1 MRSIWKGAIS
11 FGLVTIPVKL
21 YSATEERDVSF
32 HQVHRE
38 DGGRIRYKR
47 VCQIDGEEVPYSDIA
62 KGYEL
67 SSGEVVVLT
76 DEDFADLPL
85 TTSRSIDVLEFVPL
99 DQVDPIYFAKSYYLE
114 PDAAGAKPYVLLRE
128 ALENSGRVALVKVAL
143 RSRES
148 LATLRVRDG
157 VFVLEMMLWPDEI
170 RTPDFAFLDEDI
182 DVRQQELKM
191 AESLIESLSGDFEPE
206 QYADNYR
213 EALQALIDAEVEG
226 REVVILTDDDFADLP
241 LSTSRSIDVLEF
253 VPLEQ
258 VDPIYFAKSYYLEPD
273 AAGTKPYVLLREALE
288 KSGRVAL
295 VKVALRQR
303 ESLATLRVRE
313 GVFVLEMMLWPDEV
327 REAEF
332 GFLDDDIDVRPQE
345 LQMAESLID
354 TLSGDFQPEQ
364 YSDNYREALQSL
376 IEAKVEGRE
385 VVQPEQPA
393 SDSGTVVD
401 LMAALRASVEAA
413 RQGRAGSGS
422 ADDSATPART
432 STSAAK
438 RGAGKKAAAKS
449 TKKTVAKS
457 AKPAAKKTATKK
469 TAAKKTVTKRAN
481 ARKSA

>member
-32 HQVHRE
+32 HQVHRD

-47 VCQIDGEEVPYSDIA
+47 VCQTDGEEVAYSDIA

-85 TTSRSIDVLEFVPL
+85 TTSRTIDVLEFVPL
-99 DQVDPIYFAKSYYLE
+99 AQVDPIYFAKSYYLE
-114 PDAAGAKPYVLLRE
+114 PDASGAKPYVLLRE
-128 ALENSGRVALVKVAL
+128 ALEKSGRVALVKIAL
-143 RSRES
+143 RQRES

-157 VFVLEMMLWPDEI
+157 VFVLEMMLWPDE
-170 RTPDFAFLDEDI
+170 
-182 DVRQQELKM
+182 VR
-191 AESLIESLSGDFEPE
+191 D
-206 QYADNYR
+206 
-213 EALQALIDAEVEG
+213 
-226 REVVILTDDDFADLP
+226 
-241 LSTSRSIDVLEF
+241 
-253 VPLEQ
+253 
-258 VDPIYFAKSYYLEPD
+258 
-273 AAGTKPYVLLREALE
+273 
-288 KSGRVAL
+288 
-295 VKVALRQR
+295 
-303 ESLATLRVRE
+303 
-313 GVFVLEMMLWPDEV
+313 
-327 REAEF
+327 AEF

-364 YSDNYREALQSL
+364 YSDNYREALQAL

-393 SDSGTVVD
+393 GDTGTVVD

-413 RQGRAGSGS
+413 KQGRAGGS
-422 ADDSATPART
+422 AADDSSSART
-432 STSAAK
+432 SSKTAKSTSA
-438 RGAGKKAAAKS
+438 KKPAAKS
-449 TKKTVAKS
+449 AKKSTAKP
-457 AKPAAKKTATKK
+457 AKPAAKKTASKSSGAKK
-469 TAAKKTVTKRAN
+469 TATKRAN

>member
-47 VCQIDGEEVPYSDIA
+47 VCQTDGEEVPYSDIA

-67 SSGEVVVLT
+67 PSGEVVVLT

-85 TTSRSIDVLEFVPL
+85 TTSRTIDVLEFVPL
-99 DQVDPIYFAKSYYLE
+99 EQVDPIYFAKSYYLE

-128 ALENSGRVALVKVAL
+128 ALE
-143 RSRES
+143 
-148 LATLRVRDG
+148 
-157 VFVLEMMLWPDEI
+157 
-170 RTPDFAFLDEDI
+170 
-182 DVRQQELKM
+182 
-191 AESLIESLSGDFEPE
+191 
-206 QYADNYR
+206 
-213 EALQALIDAEVEG
+213 
-226 REVVILTDDDFADLP
+226 
-241 LSTSRSIDVLEF
+241 
-253 VPLEQ
+253 
-258 VDPIYFAKSYYLEPD
+258 
-273 AAGTKPYVLLREALE
+273 

-295 VKVALRQR
+295 VKIALRQR
-303 ESLATLRVRE
+303 ESLATLRVRD

-354 TLSGDFQPEQ
+354 TLSGDFSPEQ
-364 YSDNYREALQSL
+364 YSDNYREALQTL

-393 SDSGTVVD
+393 GDSGTVVD

-413 RQGRAGSGS
+413 RQGRGGAAADDAGSRRTASKKTTSG
-422 ADDSATPART
+422 PAKKT
-432 STSAAK
+432 AAK
-438 RGAGKKAAAKS
+438 STKKAAAKS
-449 TKKTVAKS
+449 AKPVGKKSAAKS
-457 AKPAAKKTATKK
+457 AAKKSATKSAAKRTNT
-469 TAAKKTVTKRAN
+469 
-481 ARKSA
+481 RKSA

>member
-1 MRSIWKGAIS
+1 MRSIWKGAVS

-47 VCQIDGEEVPYSDIA
+47 VCQIDGDEVQYSDIA

-67 SSGEVVVLT
+67 PSGEVVVLT

-85 TTSRSIDVLEFVPL
+85 TTSR
-99 DQVDPIYFAKSYYLE
+99 
-114 PDAAGAKPYVLLRE
+114 
-128 ALENSGRVALVKVAL
+128 
-143 RSRES
+143 
-148 LATLRVRDG
+148 T
-157 VFVLEMMLWPDEI
+157 
-170 RTPDFAFLDEDI
+170 
-182 DVRQQELKM
+182 
-191 AESLIESLSGDFEPE
+191 
-206 QYADNYR
+206 
-213 EALQALIDAEVEG
+213 
-226 REVVILTDDDFADLP
+226 
-241 LSTSRSIDVLEF
+241 IDVLEF

-288 KSGRVAL
+288 RSGRVAL
-295 VKVALRQR
+295 VKIALRQR
-303 ESLATLRVRE
+303 ESLATLRVRD

-345 LQMAESLID
+345 LKMAESLIE

-364 YSDNYREALQSL
+364 YTDNYREALQAL
-376 IEAKVEGRE
+376 IEAKIEGRE
-385 VVQPEQPA
+385 VVQPEQPTG
-393 SDSGTVVD
+393 DTGTVVD

-413 RQGRAGSGS
+413 KQGRSGGSA
-422 ADDSATPART
+422 ADDSGTART
-432 STSAAK
+432 PAK
-438 RGAGKKAAAKS
+438 RGGKATAKQASGKSASKSAKAGKPPAKKATAKS
-449 TKKTVAKS
+449 T
-457 AKPAAKKTATKK
+457 AAKKTASK
-469 TAAKKTVTKRAN
+469 TTGTKRAS